1 VRYKLFTEEIKDRKL
16 KKRQRGEQKIPPSG
30 HLAPVI
36 EFKNGKV
43 YPSVIGVDLQERLAR
58 KLDRPEDYPHWFT
71 WFYQWAEKDPI
82 TDLWRTNS
90 IRVPHY
96 LVYSVRSMIHTNKSV
111 SEILLFIR
119 KNKDSSRSH
128 KPDIRT

>member
-96 LVYSVRSMIHTNKSV
+96 LVYSVRFMIYTGKSV

-119 KNKDSSRSH
+119 KNKNI
-128 KPDIRT
+128 KMMK